1 MTQAGSGEGF
11 DRRGVVM
18 ALALAAAHLSL
29 IFLRRHLVAID
40 TGVAVWPASGLLA
53 AAMLRYPR
61 WRWTL
66 LGACVSVTAVTSSS
80 MLSGGRS
87 LIGAVELAIMAEM
100 GLRLCGPNPNPSDPR
115 VLFKLLVGAIAPASL
130 VSGGMIFAMA
140 HAIPGSE
147 PAQWSASWILGHA
160 LGAAIFLPALLILM
174 DRRRHAALRRS
185 DIELAVSTL
194 AFLAAVLALFTFG
207 KAWAFVVFPAAMIL
221 AFRHGPT
228 GAAAA
233 VLVLGAV
240 ALAYLYGA
248 GALPFLSSEIQ
259 ADTGWVQFFV
269 LVVLLTTVPAAGAVS
284 SYARMKTLLA
294 RRTEIARRARRRA
307 DAAAR
312 AKSEFLANLSHEI
325 RTPLNG
331 VIGLADALSHTELA
345 PAQREMLAMILTS
358 GRGLTV
364 LLGDALDLAR
374 TESGSMRLASEPF
387 DVRRI
392 IGEAAFLFE
401 TLAREKGLAFQVL
414 FDLDQPGAAVG
425 DALRVKQIV
434 SNLISNAVKFTVQG
448 SVTVEVAFR
457 RIGAEALLQVVV
469 WDTGPG
475 FDAAV
480 KARLFNRFEQ
490 GDGSVT
496 RRFGGSGL
504 GLAIA
509 HRLAALMGGE
519 LTGEGRP
526 GEGAAFVLRLPLP
539 VAEEAVVA
547 AELEEQGFGEGE
559 RPRRVLLAEDNLI
572 NQKVVQAILGG
583 LVELTIVAD
592 GQAAVEAALRETF
605 DVILMDTHMPVMDG
619 LTAIRRIRAMEQRR
633 GTPRTPI
640 VSLSADAMPQH
651 VETAMTAGADLH
663 LAKPI
668 TAESLIRS
676 LEAGRCAA
684 RGAEE
689 VAGGLSRSGSQ

>member
-1 MTQAGSGEGF
+1 MGQADSGEGF

-18 ALALAAAHLSL
+18 ALALAAAHLGL
-29 IFLRRHLVAID
+29 IFLRRHLVAVD
-40 TGVAVWPASGLLA
+40 TSVAVWPASGLLV

-61 WRWTL
+61 WRWPL
-66 LGACVSVTAVTSSS
+66 LGACVSVTVVTSFSV
-80 MLSGGRS
+80 LNGVRS
-87 LIGAVELAIMAEM
+87 IIGAVELAIMAEM

-115 VLFKLLVGAIAPASL
+115 VLFKLLAGAVAPACL
-130 VSGGMIFAMA
+130 VSGGLVFATA
-140 HAIPGSE
+140 PVIPNSE
-147 PAQWSASWILGHA
+147 PALWSASWILGHA

-174 DRRRHAALRRS
+174 DRRRHAALKRS
-185 DIELAVSTL
+185 DVELAFSTL

-207 KAWAFVVFPAAMIL
+207 KAWAFIVFPAAMVL
-221 AFRHGPT
+221 AFRHGPV

-240 ALAYLYGA
+240 ALAYLYGW
-248 GALPFLSSEIQ
+248 GVLPFLSSEIR

-345 PAQREMLAMILTS
+345 SAQREMLGMILTS
-358 GRGLTV
+358 GRGLTA
-364 LLGDALDLAR
+364 LLSDALDLAR
-374 TESGSMRLASEPF
+374 TESGSMRLAAEPF

-401 TLAREKGLAFQVL
+401 SLAREKGLAFEAA
-414 FDLDQPGAAVG
+414 FDLDPPAAAVG
-425 DALRVKQIV
+425 DPLRVKQIV
-434 SNLISNAVKFTVQG
+434 SNLISNAVKFTAHG

-457 RIGAEALLQVVV
+457 RSGEMGLLQVLVR
-469 WDTGPG
+469 DTGPG

-526 GEGAAFVLRLPLP
+526 GQGAEFVLRLPLP
-539 VAEEAVVA
+539 MASAPVA
-547 AELEEQGFGEGE
+547 AAEPEAPGFGEGE
-559 RPRRVLLAEDNLI
+559 RPRRVLLAEDNPI

-583 LVELTIVAD
+583 LVELTAVGD
-592 GQAAVEAALRETF
+592 GRAAVEAARREAF
-605 DVILMDTHMPVMDG
+605 DIILMDTHMPEMDG
-619 LTAIRRIRAMEQRR
+619 LSAIRAIREMERRR
-633 GTPRTPI
+633 GALRTPI
-640 VSLSADAMPQH
+640 VSLTADALPQH
-651 VETAMTAGADLH
+651 VQAAMAAGADLH

-676 LEAGRCAA
+676 LEAVRRAGHADEQA
-684 RGAEE
+684 R
-689 VAGGLSRSGSQ
+689 AG